1 MKTRMQNGHFSAR
14 IPRALCAALLV
25 AASAGLAG
33 AELVPDRMRVAVV
46 AAPNAKREFDGAL
59 SQLKWASDVYENSA
73 AGWSKLAKRLD
84 KTDVVLAHRA
94 MEGLD
99 GALATNILDFVKAGG
114 ALVVTDIA
122 ALPVEAAS
130 RDWMPTLSPGIAP
143 TVAPFDAE
151 KTKPVTRVG
160 VERTLLSHP
169 NPADSPAEGVGPIFK
184 ADGKYWEFAGKVRG
198 QPCVLLRRTGKGF
211 IVLATARYNDR
222 AFLGNVGHALALARL
237 GVAFGKLSYEFP
249 RDARS
254 SEFTFGK
261 GAVKLDLAN
270 TSGTNLNLRT
280 VAEWKM
286 GTESR
291 SASRVVNQKNQGNF
305 NVALGTYLDLR
316 GEGTYTVTLEN
327 LDTGATVVLA
337 EKPFSCQKFLTV
349 IPPVSFHGLISTAR
363 RDPAVHFEVLLSP
376 FESQTAIGLEV
387 EASVKDAQGKV
398 LGVAKRVATA
408 VGYLDFAI
416 PLPDAPPGAYTL
428 SAKTVRDGIFEER
441 DEATFKIV
449 PVRPGQ
455 MLVDQD
461 GTMLADGKPFF
472 PIATYHA
479 HSWQL
484 EDDVE
489 GLATN
494 KYGAKG
500 WHDMGF
506 NMLIIWP
513 WDYYGNL
520 STNEADILAHH
531 GGRGAATNM
540 TWYLARNAKTLAR
553 YRELGIRLLL
563 EDGPWGELVSGGS
576 GDIWDSD
583 QENHARRKRF
593 IESPER
599 LFAGLYNFDEAHDA
613 PNIIQGQQRWSDR
626 LHSQTEDYPTIGLG
640 RMGMA
645 WTCDIP
651 GCEVY
656 PVYGGG
662 KGPLTPIAEALDA
675 FIAFTR
681 SKKNIPLIHQCFG
694 DNVRGASEKPEQ
706 VRAMTYLGYTHGAK
720 GIFWYC
726 WKQTGDWSGAQAQ
739 GMGWHPETH
748 TEVRRLVGETKVFC
762 QALLEPG
769 ARKFK
774 SADGKVH
781 AILCGSEQTGRF
793 LVYVNSDYEAV
804 ESELVVPELEGVA
817 IMPLFG
823 GPKAAVKK
831 GRIGLK
837 IPALGTG
844 AFLVNH
850 DPGKP
855 LPENCVPK
863 YPDWVKT
870 GKFPVPPKAIAVPA
884 SEAFTAILRGLAVP
898 ATEADS
904 AARLLK
910 DLKDYVPQP
919 EEAAKTIDAICAE
932 LTRLG
937 KKDLLATV
945 VDTVAA
951 LQYGTI
957 PEVAEVLARYRK

>member
-1 MKTRMQNGHFSAR
+1 MKNRRQSR
-14 IPRALCAALLV
+14 SLPRALGAALLV
-25 AASAGLAG
+25 VASAALAG
-33 AELVPDRMRVAVV
+33 ADLVPEKMRVAVV

-169 NPADSPAEGVGPIFK
+169 NPADSPAEGVGPVFK
-184 ADGKYWEFAGKVRG
+184 ADGRHWEVAGKVRG

-211 IVLATARYNDR
+211 IVLSTARYNDR
-222 AFLGNVGHALALARL
+222 AFLGNVGHALALSRL
-237 GVAFGKLSYEFP
+237 GVAFGKLAYEFP
-249 RDARS
+249 RDVRTA
-254 SEFTFGK
+254 EFTFGK
-261 GAVKLDLAN
+261 GSIKIDLAN
-270 TSGTNLNLRT
+270 TSGTNLLLRA
-280 VAEWKM
+280 VAEWKA

-291 SASRVVNQKNQGNF
+291 TVSRVVNQKNQGNF
-305 NVALGTYLDLR
+305 SVALGTYLDLR
-316 GEGTYTVTLEN
+316 GEGAYTVTLEN

-376 FESQTAIGLEV
+376 FQSQSVAGLEV
-387 EASVKDAQGKV
+387 EASVKDAKGTV
-398 LGVAKRVATA
+398 LGVAKRVANA
-408 VGYLDFAI
+408 AGYLDFAI
-416 PLPDAPPGAYTL
+416 PLPDAPPGTYTL

-461 GTMLADGKPFF
+461 GTLLADGKPFF

-506 NMLIIWP
+506 NMITIWP
-513 WDYYGNL
+513 WDYYANV
-520 STNEADILAHH
+520 STNAADILAFKA
-531 GGRGAATNM
+531 GEGAATN
-540 TWYLARNAKTLAR
+540 LAWFVEKNAKTLAR

-563 EDGPWGELVSGGS
+563 EDGPWGEIVRGGS
-576 GDIWDSD
+576 GAVWEADAA
-583 QENHARRKRF
+583 NNTRRRRF
-593 IESPER
+593 IDAPER
-599 LFAGLYNFDEAHDA
+599 LFAGLYDFDEAHDA
-613 PNIIQGQQRWSDR
+613 PNVIQGQQRWSDR
-626 LHSQTEDYPTIGLG
+626 LHSQTEDYPTVGLG

-662 KGPLTPIAEALDA
+662 NGPLTPVGETLDA
-675 FIAFTR
+675 YLAFTR
-681 SKKNIPLIHQCFG
+681 GKKNIPLIHQCFG
-694 DNVRGASEKPEQ
+694 DNPRGASETPAQ

-726 WKQTGDWSGAQAQ
+726 WKQTGDWSGAQGQ
-739 GMGWHPETH
+739 GMGWHPETY
-748 TEVRRLVGETKVFC
+748 TEVRKLVSETKVFC

-774 SADGKVH
+774 STDGKIH

-793 LVYVNSDYEAV
+793 LVYVNPEYEAV
-804 ESELVVPELEGVA
+804 ESELLVPELDGVA
-817 IMPLFG
+817 IAPLFG

-831 GRIGLK
+831 GRLSLK
-837 IPALGTG
+837 VPALGTG
-844 AFLVNH
+844 AFLVGH
-850 DPGKP
+850 DPSKP
-855 LPENCVPK
+855 LPENCVPV
-863 YPDWVKT
+863 YPEWVLT
-870 GKFPVPPKAIAVPA
+870 GKFPAPPKAAA
-884 SEAFTAILRGLAVP
+884 ASTSEAFAAILLGIADP
-898 ATEADS
+898 AKEADS

-910 DLKDYVPQP
+910 ALKDFVPKP
-919 EEAAKTIDAICAE
+919 DEAGAVVESVCAE

-945 VDTVAA
+945 ADTVAA
-951 LQYGTI
+951 LQYGAS